1 MKQLLI
7 VAHAPSPNTQALC
20 EQIRLGAEQA
30 DTDAVEVLTL
40 SAFNTS
46 HTDVLNADAV
56 ILFTPENLG
65 YMSGALK
72 DFISLYTFNIG
83 IMLSSNT

>member
-1 MKQLLI
+1 MRT
-7 VAHAPSPNTQALC
+7 NTF
-20 EQIRLGAEQA
+20 GAEQA
-30 DTDAVEVLTL
+30 DTDAIEVSYL

-46 HTDVLNADAV
+46 HTDVLNADAI

-72 DFISLYTFNIG
+72 DFF
-83 IMLSSNT
+83 